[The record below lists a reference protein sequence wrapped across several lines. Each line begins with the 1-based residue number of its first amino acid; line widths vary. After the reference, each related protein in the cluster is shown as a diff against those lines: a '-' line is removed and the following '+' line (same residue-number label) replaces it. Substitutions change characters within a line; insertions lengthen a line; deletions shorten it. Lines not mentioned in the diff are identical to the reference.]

1 MCLFKRLPIDDGR
14 NIGFLKAKETCILFG
29 KVERTTQIYVI
40 NFPFEPNSSCL
51 INALSYITG
60 WM

>member
-1 MCLFKRLPIDDGR
+1 MIEE
-14 NIGFLKAKETCILFG
+14 IQGFLKAKEKCILFG
-29 KVERTTQIYVI
+29 KVERTTQMYVI